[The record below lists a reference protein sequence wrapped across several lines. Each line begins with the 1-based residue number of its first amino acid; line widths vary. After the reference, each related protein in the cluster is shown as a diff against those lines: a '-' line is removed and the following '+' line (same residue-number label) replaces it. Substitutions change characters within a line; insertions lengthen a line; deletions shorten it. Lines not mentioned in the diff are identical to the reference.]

1 MATAMTYSSLLN
13 DLRNYLERGATL
25 ATDPSVYIQLPSL
38 IGLAERRLARELK
51 IQGTVTVVSSTMTTG
66 EPTYPKPDR
75 WRETVSINVGTNVGT
90 ATTFN
95 TRVTL
100 LPRSYEYIRTYW
112 PDDTQTGTPKFY
124 ADYDYEHYILVP
136 TPSETF
142 PYEVNYWQLT
152 PLLDSTLSTNWI
164 TEYAPNALLHGTL
177 VEAFCYLKNTA
188 EAATWQAAYDRDMAA
203 LAGEDMQKILDRVEV
218 P

>member
-75 WRETVSINVGTNVGT
+75 WRETVSIRVGTGAGYNVT
-90 ATTFN
+90 QE
-95 TRVTL
+95 VY
-100 LPRSYEYIRTYW
+100 PRAYEYMRQYW
-112 PDDTQTGTPKFY
+112 PNQTLTGTPRFY
-124 ADYDYEHYILVP
+124 ADYDYSHWFFAP
-136 TPSETF
+136 TPNAPF
-142 PYEVNYWQLT
+142 PYELIYYELP
-152 PLLDSTLSTNWI
+152 PLLGDDVQTNWF
-164 TEYAPNALLHGTL
+164 TEYAPNALLYASL
-177 VEAFCYLKNTA
+177 MEAAPFLKN
-188 EAATWQAAYDRDMAA
+188 EEIIPIWQGFYDRSVAA
-203 LAGEDMQKILDRVEV
+203 LNGEDIRQIADRGIIRRED
-218 P
+218 